1 VLVGNGGAA
10 IPIDQPR
17 DAKRIPRA
25 AVWAALGFVALALA
39 WYAFGTGSSNTKQS
53 QKNAPREIAVITSK
67 AELRDYHIRRRT
79 IGTIESP
86 AVVVIRSRIDSQVL
100 QQNVTD
106 GQLVRKGDVLFVLDD
121 REIQAQIA
129 RDQAQLAKNMATL
142 AQAKAELD
150 RKQIL
155 IEKNIASVQQLDE
168 ATAAFKAAQQTV
180 EADQAVLQADRLRL
194 GYARIEAPITGR
206 IGAIR
211 VTPGNLVSA
220 NDAAGLVTITQIRP
234 IRAAFTLSERDLP
247 ALRKA
252 FNSKPP
258 AEVRVYS
265 PGESESLQSGT
276 LDFVDSSVD
285 ITSGTISAKGRF
297 TNQNF
302 ELWPGLFVDI
312 EVDLSVRPNTVM
324 IPAVAI
330 QSGQK
335 GPFVFVARDDQTA
348 EMRAIELLGIDGNL
362 AAIASGVK
370 EGERVVVEGQ
380 MRLTTGARIAETSAP
395 QPVAPP
401 KPTPTPAPTPKAE
414 PAQ

>member
-1 VLVGNGGAA
+1 MLIETGGAA
-10 IPIDQPR
+10 IPIDQSR
-17 DAKRIPRA
+17 EAKSIPR
-25 AVWAALGFVALALA
+25 VVIWAALGALALALA
-39 WYAFGTGSSNTKQS
+39 WYAFGTGSSGAKQS
-53 QKNAPREIAVITSK
+53 QKNASRVIAVITSK
-67 AELRDYHIRRRT
+67 AELRDYRIRRRT
-79 IGTIESP
+79 IGSIESP
-86 AVVVIRSRIDSQVL
+86 AVVVIKSRIDSQVL

-106 GQLVRKGDVLFVLDD
+106 GQLVRKGEVLFVLDD

-129 RDQAQLAKNMATL
+129 RDQAQLAKNTAAL

-150 RKQIL
+150 RKQAL
-155 IEKNIASVQQLDE
+155 VDKNIAPVQQLDE
-168 ATAAFKAAQQTV
+168 AIAAFKAAEQTV
-180 EADQAVLQADRLRL
+180 QADQAVLQADRLRL

-211 VTPGNLVSA
+211 VTPGNLVST

-252 FNSKPP
+252 FNSKPQ

-265 PGESESLQSGT
+265 PGETESLQSGT

-285 ITSGTISAKGRF
+285 ISSGTISAKGRF
-297 TNQNF
+297 VNQNF
-302 ELWPGLFVDI
+302 ELWPGMFVDI

-335 GPFVFVARDDQTA
+335 GPFVFVAREDQTV
-348 EMRAIELLGIDGNL
+348 EMRVVELVGIDGNM
-362 AAIASGVK
+362 AALVSGVK
-370 EGERVVVEGQ
+370 EGERVIVEGQ
-380 MRLTTGARIAETSAP
+380 MRLTSGARIAETATP
-395 QPVAPP
+395 EPVNA
-401 KPTPTPAPTPKAE
+401 PKAE
-414 PAQ
+414 PAK